1 MAQVG
6 QKGKNKLKGYSA
18 NQLKKKKI
26 KIIKKNKKKQKPPP
40 LHKKLIQKVGGLHI
54 KKKLVFGGVR
64 GLSVKVNR
72 EIKVWYKEKKNQ
84 YKKE

>member
-6 QKGKNKLKGYSA
+6 QKGKNKLKGYST

-26 KIIKKNKKKQKPPP
+26 KIIKKNKKKAETPP
-40 LHKKLIQKVGGLHI
+40 LAQKMNSEGRGFAY

-72 EIKVWYKEKKNQ
+72 EIKVWYKEKKN
-84 YKKE
+84 YV